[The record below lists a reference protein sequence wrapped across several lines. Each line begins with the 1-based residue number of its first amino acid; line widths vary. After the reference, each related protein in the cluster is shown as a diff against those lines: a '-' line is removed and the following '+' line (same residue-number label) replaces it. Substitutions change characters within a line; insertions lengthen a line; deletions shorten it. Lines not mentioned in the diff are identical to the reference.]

1 MKSEAKTIL
10 INNAKKTSKLPAA
23 ISSIRLFPHNTLIYT
38 SPEKRNPNTTCKINL
53 FLIVN
58 FLTQFLLP
66 ITGHINLFNIYIIY
80 QMLSYIGYFIT

>member
-38 SPEKRNPNTTCKINL
+38 SPEKEI
-53 FLIVN
+53 
-58 FLTQFLLP
+58 P
-66 ITGHINLFNIYIIY
+66 I
-80 QMLSYIGYFIT
+80 QPAK